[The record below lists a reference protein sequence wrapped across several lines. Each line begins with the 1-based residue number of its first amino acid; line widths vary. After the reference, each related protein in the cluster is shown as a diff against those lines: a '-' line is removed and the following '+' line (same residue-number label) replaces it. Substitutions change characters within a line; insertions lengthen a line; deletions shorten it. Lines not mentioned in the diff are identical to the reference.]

1 MGNMRY
7 RMTRLL
13 LDEWGDCTRNVQPT
27 ATAKWYSTS
36 VFNGLAEPTP
46 VVPIT
51 EFGSAAVSGR
61 ITVAGAIEDVFL
73 IGRSPAPP
81 VQGILSLS
89 PASVDKSVHN
99 VAPPLN

>member
-1 MGNMRY
+1 MRY

-13 LDEWGDCTRNVQPT
+13 LNEWGDCTRNVHPT
-27 ATAKWYSTS
+27 ATAKRYSTS

-61 ITVAGAIEDVFL
+61 ITVPGAIEDIF
-73 IGRSPAPP
+73 RSVGPQPHSA
-81 VQGILSLS
+81 QGILGLS
-89 PASVDKSVHN
+89 TASVDNSVHKL
-99 VAPPLN
+99 AQ